1 MIMEDSERLAK
12 NQRIKETQVATRA
25 RRASMVCRTYE
36 TKIDE
41 SHLSKRKALILSSM
55 FLEAKWFCNQGLQFM
70 NKGNAL
76 ADFDYKTR
84 DVEVLMPD
92 GTKDARHIEYLP
104 AACRQ
109 ALIAQMLG
117 DLKGLS
123 VADRKGRKTG
133 HLKFKSNV
141 RSLSLRQYGNS
152 YSVDFGGNRIRI
164 NGVGVVRVRGLQQ
177 LPEKFEWSCAR
188 LVHTSLGYFVK
199 LTVYFAKPETT
210 VTNGRSLGIDFGCKT
225 AFVTSDGDRI
235 SVSARETDRLKRFS
249 RKSNRCQTKGSKRH
263 RHVLFLLD
271 REYERL
277 TNRKNE
283 AANQLAHK
291 LRQYDRVVIQ
301 DEQLKAW
308 QKGGH
313 GKAVQHSCLGRV
325 KRQLLESP
333 NVVVLDRW
341 VPTTKL
347 CTSCGTKY
355 KVPLSQ
361 RVFTC
366 PECSISEDRDV
377 HAARNMIWF
386 ADHHIGIIQLG
397 TERTKVTRGEFEP
410 LIAAAIKG
418 DCAQVQTSNREA
430 SCSSDKR

>member
-1 MIMEDSERLAK
+1 MEMEDTERLAK
-12 NQRIKETQVATRA
+12 NQRIKETQIATRA
-25 RRASMVCRTYE
+25 RRSAMVCRTYE
-36 TKIDE
+36 AKIDE
-41 SHLSKRKALILSSM
+41 SHLSKRKAFVLSSM

-70 NKGNAL
+70 NEGNAL

-92 GTKDARHIEYLP
+92 GAKDPRHIEYLP

-133 HLKFKSNV
+133 HLKFKSEV
-141 RSLSLRQYGNS
+141 RSIRLKQYDSS
-152 YSVDFGGNRIRI
+152 YSVDIAGSRIRI
-164 NGVGVVRVRGLQQ
+164 NGVGVVKVRGLSQ

-188 LVHTSLGYFVK
+188 LIHTSLGYFVK
-199 LTVYFAKPETT
+199 LTVYFAKPEPRPS
-210 VTNGRSLGIDFGCKT
+210 NGKTLGIDFGCKT

-235 SVSARETDRLKRFS
+235 SVSARETDRLKRLS
-249 RKSNRCQTKGSKRH
+249 RKSNSCQTKGSKRH
-263 RHVLFLLD
+263 KRVLRLLD

-277 TNRKNE
+277 ANRKNE
-283 AANQLAHK
+283 AANQLVHK

-301 DEQLKAW
+301 DEQLSNWK
-308 QKGGH
+308 KSGH
-313 GKAVQHSCLGRV
+313 GKAAQHSCLGRV
-325 KRQLLESP
+325 KHQLLESP

-355 KVPLSQ
+355 KMPLSQ

-366 PECSISEDRDV
+366 PECGISEDRDV
-377 HAARNMIWF
+377 HAAKNMIWF
-386 ADHHIGIIQLG
+386 ADHHIGVIQLG

-410 LIAAAIKG
+410 LIAATVKG
-418 DCAQVQTSNREA
+418 GRNQVQTSSREA